1 MDLAFNLLLILLIEI
16 PVAGFFFRS
25 RKRNSIYLF
34 AFLINIISWP
44 IINVIRLNTEW
55 NLLYASIAIAFAEFI
70 AYYFLIKCSIKKA
83 FLIAL
88 TANTLSY
95 FATKYITLPENLFKK
110 PEEIIIQKPTSY
122 LHESTTCPYSIIG

>member
-1 MDLAFNLLLILLIEI
+1 MDLAFNLLLVLLIEI
-16 PVAGFFFRS
+16 SVAGFFFRS
-25 RKRNSIYLF
+25 KKRNNVYLF

-44 IINVIRLNTEW
+44 LIHVIHLNTDW
-55 NLLYASIAIAFAEFI
+55 NLLYANIIIAFGEFI
-70 AYYFLIKCSIKKA
+70 AYYFLIRCSVKKA

-110 PEEIIIQKPTSY
+110 PEEIIIQKPTSTLY
-122 LHESTTCPYSIIG
+122 EPTACPYSIIG